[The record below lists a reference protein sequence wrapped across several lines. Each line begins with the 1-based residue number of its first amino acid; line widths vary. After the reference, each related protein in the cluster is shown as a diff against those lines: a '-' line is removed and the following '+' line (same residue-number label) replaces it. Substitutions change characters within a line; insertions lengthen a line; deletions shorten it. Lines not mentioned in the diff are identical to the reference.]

1 MLHPLA
7 IRPIL
12 PAFVQLLAT
21 GMVWAVVPVTKPPV
35 AQRVAL
41 ADCVVVG
48 KVKALEAQLVEA
60 APLLK
65 IRGVDKLPYQVA
77 VVQVESM
84 IIGPKDLKE
93 VRIAYVPPQSAKGA
107 FRRFAQV
114 ELSVDQEGCF
124 FVRKH
129 PDDSFYVAQA
139 SYDLTD
145 KAKEKDF
152 AKELQTVKRCARL
165 LQNPSAG
172 LKAKDAADRQL
183 TAAIL
188 LYGYR
193 TPTVVYTGKPK
204 TEPIDAEQSRL
215 ILAAIAEGDW
225 SVEGGPAQIT
235 SLSLFVRLGLR
246 EEDGWVQPRK
256 LEDWPAAAQKWL
268 QKHASSYRIQK
279 YVPEEKS
286 PN

>member
-1 MLHPLA
+1 MLRPLA
-7 IRPIL
+7 IRLVL
-12 PAFVQLLAT
+12 PALTQVLAA
-21 GMVWAVVPVTKPPV
+21 GAAWAVVPVTKPPV
-35 AQRVAL
+35 AQRMAL

-48 KVKALEAQLVEA
+48 KVQALEAQLVEA

-77 VVQVESM
+77 VIRVESM

-129 PDDSFYVAQA
+129 PDESFYVAQA

-145 KAKEKDF
+145 KARDKDF
-152 AKELQTVKRCARL
+152 AKELETVKRCAKL
-165 LQNPSAG
+165 LGDPTAG
-172 LKAKDAADRQL
+172 LKSRDAADRQL
-183 TAAIL
+183 TAALL
-188 LYGYR
+188 LYRYR
-193 TPTVVYTGKPK
+193 TPMVVYTGKPK

-225 SVEGGPAQIT
+225 SVDVGPAQIT
-235 SLSLFVRLGLR
+235 SLSLFLRLGLT
-246 EEDGWVQPRK
+246 EQDDWAQPRK

-268 QKHASSYRIQK
+268 HKHAARYRIQK

>member
-1 MLHPLA
+1 MLRPRRVHLILLA
-7 IRPIL
+7 FL
-12 PAFVQLLAT
+12 QLLMT
-21 GMVWAVVPVTKPPV
+21 GVAWAVVPVTKPPV

-77 VVQVESM
+77 VAKVESV
-84 IIGPKDLKE
+84 IIGPKELKE

-129 PDDSFYVAQA
+129 PDESFYVAQA

-152 AKELQTVKRCARL
+152 AKELETAKRCAKL
-165 LQNPSAG
+165 LENPMAG
-172 LKAKDAADRQL
+172 LKAKDAGDRQL
-183 TAAIL
+183 TAALL
-188 LYGYR
+188 LYRYR
-193 TPTVVYTGKPK
+193 TPTAVYTGKPK

-225 SVEGGPAQIT
+225 
-235 SLSLFVRLGLR
+235 
-246 EEDGWVQPRK
+246 
-256 LEDWPAAAQKWL
+256 
-268 QKHASSYRIQK
+268 
-279 YVPEEKS
+279 
-286 PN
+286 

>member
-1 MLHPLA
+1 MLRPLA
-7 IRPIL
+7 SRLTL
-12 PAFVQLLAT
+12 PVLVQFLAA
-21 GMVWAVVPVTKPPV
+21 GVAWAVVPVTKPPV

-41 ADCVVVG
+41 ADCVLVG

-65 IRGVDKLPYQVA
+65 IRGVGNLPYQVA
-77 VVQVESM
+77 VVQVESVV
-84 IIGPKDLKE
+84 IGPKDLKE
-93 VRIAYVPPQSAKGA
+93 VRIAYVPPQSARGA

-129 PDDSFYVAQA
+129 PDESFYVAQA

-152 AKELQTVKRCARL
+152 AKELETVKRCAKL
-165 LQNPSAG
+165 LENPTAG

-183 TAAIL
+183 TAALL
-188 LYGYR
+188 LYRYR
-193 TPTVVYTGKPK
+193 TPTAVYTGKPK

-225 SVEGGPAQIT
+225 SVEVGPAQIT
-235 SLSLFVRLGLR
+235 SLSLFLRLGLG
-246 EEDGWVQPRK
+246 EEDGWAQPRK
-256 LEDWPAAAQKWL
+256 LEDWPAAAQVWL
-268 QKHASSYRIQK
+268 RKHATSYRIQK